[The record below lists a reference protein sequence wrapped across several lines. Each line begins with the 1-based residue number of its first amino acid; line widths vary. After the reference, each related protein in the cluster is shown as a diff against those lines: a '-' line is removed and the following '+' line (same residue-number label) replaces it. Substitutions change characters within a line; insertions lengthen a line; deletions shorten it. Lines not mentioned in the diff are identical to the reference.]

1 MRQPEPYKYIAE
13 RQTRKGWHETE
24 KTISKELRLDGRL
37 GPMVRD
43 VSRRAQK
50 ESTAHPKAKRCFPE
64 GKEAWY
70 CSYRTL

>member
-1 MRQPEPYKYIAE
+1 MRQPEPGKYIAE
-13 RQTRKGWHETE
+13 RRTRKGRHKIAEA
-24 KTISKELRLDGRL
+24 ISKEMRLDG
-37 GPMVRD
+37 GPGLAIRD
-43 VSRRAQK
+43 VAQRAQK